1 MNLVFIHGRAQQHLD
16 AGELQNSWEA
26 ALKRGMQAAGL
37 PDPPAFRVK
46 FPYYGDLLDGLVQQV
61 DAPLL
66 TGVIPRGRLN
76 KDDLE
81 FRSAILL
88 QIAKGAGISQT
99 EILERYHADFPLAP
113 KERGPLNEPWVQ
125 AILRSL
131 DKTPLGDTAIDR
143 FTRDVFAYLT
153 FPGIR
158 EQIDAV
164 VAPLLQDGPNLVVAH
179 SLGTVVAYN
188 VLAKTRD
195 SVRVKLFATVGSPLG
210 IRTIRGRVE
219 RPLAMPGCAA
229 SWFNAFD
236 TRDVVALFP
245 LDSTNFPIDPAIDNF
260 SGVKNHTEN
269 RHGID
274 GYLDDPV
281 VARKIYEALVG

>member
-1 MNLVFIHGRAQQHLD
+1 
-16 AGELQNSWEA
+16 
-26 ALKRGMQAAGL
+26 
-37 PDPPAFRVK
+37 
-46 FPYYGDLLDGLVQQV
+46 
-61 DAPLL
+61 
-66 TGVIPRGRLN
+66 
-76 KDDLE
+76 
-81 FRSAILL
+81 
-88 QIAKGAGISQT
+88 
-99 EILERYHADFPLAP
+99 
-113 KERGPLNEPWVQ
+113 LNEPWVQ